1 MTSNNN
7 LHLLRYY
14 LLSERSISSTA
25 QLLHLHRNSVIY
37 RLGKIEKTL
46 GVDLDDPDVRLRLL
60 ISLKILELLDGHLM
74 PDLTSADPP
83 DIPAGME

>member
-1 MTSNNN
+1 M
-7 LHLLRYY
+7 
-14 LLSERSISSTA
+14 
-25 QLLHLHRNSVIY
+25 IY

-74 PDLTSADPP
+74 PDLTSAEPP